1 MGASLEDTQI
11 PVTLKPVVFAVVVV
25 VVVAWANTVVHLLVE
40 VDAVDDPD
48 VGLAIFLE

>member
-1 MGASLEDTQI
+1 MGASLEDTQV
-11 PVTLKPVVFAVVVV
+11 PVTLKPVVFAVIVA
-25 VVVAWANTVVHLLVE
+25 VVAWANTVVHLLVG